1 VRVAINGFGR
11 TGRLAYRAALEKGS
25 DLEFILFNRGTPKV
39 LGHLLKYDSVHGI
52 LPFSVEIG
60 SDSIIV
66 DGKPIKVL
74 YESNAENLPLKE
86 LEIDLVIETSDKYR
100 AREEA
105 MKHIEAGAKKVLIG
119 APGKNPDATIV
130 IGVNDNIL
138 DKENHRI
145 ISNASCTTNCVAPV
159 AKILDENWGIDYG
172 FMSTIHAYTNSQV
185 ILDKTHK
192 DLRRAR
198 AAAINII
205 PTTTGATKAVGEVI
219 PNLKGKL
226 DGIAYRVPVP
236 DASLVDLVVSLD
248 KGTDIEEIN
257 QTFKEES
264 EGSLRGI
271 LGYSD
276 IPLVSSDYIHSPY
289 SAIFDS
295 LETKV
300 KGKMAKV
307 LAWYDNEWGYSCRL
321 IELAERMF

>member
-39 LGHLLKYDSVHGI
+39 LGHLLKYDSVHGK

-100 AREEA
+100 TREEA

-130 IGVNDNIL
+130 IGVNDHIL